1 MDLGLTGKVA
11 VVAAASRGLGKA
23 VAAALA
29 SEGAK
34 VSIFSRSETAIRAAA
49 EDIRRTTGGDVLAL
63 QADVTNPNDLERV
76 VSETV
81 KRFGRI
87 DILVNNAGGP
97 PPGRFETLTEQD
109 WYRAVDLTLMS
120 AVRLT
125 RLALPHLRAAGG
137 GRIINLTSI
146 AVREP
151 VRNLMLS
158 NAIRAAVAG
167 WSKTLA
173 QELAPH
179 NILVNCVAPGRID
192 TERVREL
199 DQANATARGI
209 TYEEARA
216 EQERAIPLGRYGTP
230 EEFASVVAF
239 LASNK
244 ASYITGTTIYVDGGS
259 LACVL

>member
-1 MDLGLTGKVA
+1 MDLGLTGKA
-11 VVAAASRGLGKA
+11 AIVAAASRGLGRA

-29 SEGAK
+29 GEGAK

-49 EDIRRTTGGDVLAL
+49 EDIRSATGAEVLAL
-63 QADVTNPNDLERV
+63 QADVTNPNDLKRV

-81 KRFGRI
+81 ERFGRL

-97 PPGRFETLTEQD
+97 PPGRFDTLTEQD

-125 RLALPHLRAAGG
+125 KLALPHLRAAGG

-173 QELAPH
+173 QELAAD

-199 DQANATARGI
+199 DQANAAARGI

-239 LASNK
+239 LASDK